1 MELIPLST
9 IDLYHGT
16 IDCPQGF
23 EIDRK
28 IIKNSII
35 QNYVSHQT
43 LNKNPL
49 TNRDFKV
56 DFSQPLQ
63 WLQDHMRDYFREK
76 YGRTLVEKNKWATVL
91 EPNEQ
96 SYSRNTV
103 DPVDLRHSPDYTF
116 IYGVDVSEN
125 SCQVVCH
132 YNDNRRAGKTWHI
145 PMKNNKF
152 IMFPS
157 TQKYF
162 ITSNQSK
169 KMNIFLIVTYEY
181 V

>member
-1 MELIPLST
+1 MFGS
-9 IDLYHGT
+9 
-16 IDCPQGF
+16 F
-23 EIDRK
+23 
-28 IIKNSII
+28 
-35 QNYVSHQT
+35 
-43 LNKNPL
+43 
-49 TNRDFKV
+49 
-56 DFSQPLQ
+56 
-63 WLQDHMRDYFREK
+63 
-76 YGRTLVEKNKWATVL
+76 
-91 EPNEQ
+91 
-96 SYSRNTV
+96 SRNTV